1 MPSRPNENALAWALL
16 IARVGAGALLIYG
29 HGWGK
34 LMHFGERVHAFANP
48 IGVGPEAGFTLVV
61 FAEVFCAAAVALGL
75 FTRFTVVPLLIFFA
89 VAAFVQHAHDP
100 FPKRELPMLFGIVYL
115 VVALAGPGRFSIDG
129 LRGRG

>member
-1 MPSRPNENALAWALL
+1 MPSRPNENMIAWALL

-34 LMHFGERVHAFANP
+34 LMHFGERLGSFSDP
-48 IGVGPEAGFTLVV
+48 IGLGSPVSFTLVV
-61 FAEVFCAAAVALGL
+61 FAEVFCAIAVAIGL
-75 FTRFTVVPLLIFFA
+75 FTRVASIPLIIFFA

-100 FPKRELPMLFGIVYL
+100 FNRRELPMLYGIVYL
-115 VVALAGPGRFSIDG
+115 ALALTGPGRFSIDG